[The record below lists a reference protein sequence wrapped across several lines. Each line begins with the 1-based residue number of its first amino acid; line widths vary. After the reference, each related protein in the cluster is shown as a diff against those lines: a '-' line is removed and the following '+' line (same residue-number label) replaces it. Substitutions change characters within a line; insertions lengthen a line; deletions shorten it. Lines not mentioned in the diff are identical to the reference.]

1 MKDSKG
7 TASPYSYWDEAL
19 GDAVADCDVFSVV
32 SSTDSQ

>member
-19 GDAVADCDVFSVV
+19 GDAVADCVVLSAV
-32 SSTDSQ
+32 SSTGSQ